1 MFDLAPATGQLAGLV
16 RKVTDGDLK
25 APTPCPDYTVGDLLD
40 HVNGLSVA
48 FTMAARKTPVE
59 GTAAGDAARLPLD
72 FRESVP
78 ARLGELA
85 QSWRSP
91 AAWEGMTRA
100 GGVDLPGEVAGAVAL
115 DEMVLHG
122 WDLARATG
130 QDETIAAQDVERLWA
145 TATAVPP
152 ELMERFRTPGAFG
165 PGIEVYGPEV
175 AVPEDAALQDRL
187 LGYVGRDPVSKSF

>member
-85 QSWRSP
+85 ESWRSP

-115 DEMVLHG
+115 DEIVLHG

-130 QDETIAAQDVERLWA
+130 QPFAVDE
-145 TATAVPP
+145 
-152 ELMERFRTPGAFG
+152 ELLQVVYGFVSSIGPDDRDGSLFG
-165 PGIEVYGPEV
+165 P
-175 AVPEDAALQDRL
+175 AVEIDSNAALLDRV
-187 LGYVGRDPVSKSF
+187 LGLSGRDPAWSLG